1 VSEEVNPIL
10 SPEEIAINER
20 MEAIFMPHVRAK
32 RSAKLAA
39 DNAANTAPEQ
49 SRARYVH
56 YTNADAAIQII
67 ETKRLWMRNTT
78 SMSDYREVE
87 HGFEMLVRFFSQ
99 ESNFKQFCDV
109 CDTCAPGKAK
119 EAIDL
124 FNGWWNHIRFD
135 IYVTSVSEHDKSED
149 EYGRLSMWRAFGGGQ
164 PRVAMVFSVPW
175 FSGAAAAMGMSFN
188 PVLYIE
194 RDRSDAPIREMMDN
208 ISRERD
214 FLREQGPEEVK
225 NWIFSTLL
233 SSVACV
239 KHAGFA
245 EEREWRGVIAPKLHP
260 PSFLESAIESIR
272 GVPQLVYKI
281 PLDEKVSPAIA
292 GLELSHVLDRVIIG
306 PTPYPIVLADAFR
319 RALGGAG
326 VENVAEKVR
335 VSDIPIR
342 D

>member
-1 VSEEVNPIL
+1 
-10 SPEEIAINER
+10 INER

-49 SRARYVH
+49 SRASYVH

-214 FLREQGPEEVK
+214 FLREPGPE
-225 NWIFSTLL
+225 
-233 SSVACV
+233 
-239 KHAGFA
+239 
-245 EEREWRGVIAPKLHP
+245 
-260 PSFLESAIESIR
+260 
-272 GVPQLVYKI
+272 
-281 PLDEKVSPAIA
+281 
-292 GLELSHVLDRVIIG
+292 
-306 PTPYPIVLADAFR
+306 
-319 RALGGAG
+319 
-326 VENVAEKVR
+326 
-335 VSDIPIR
+335 
-342 D
+342 